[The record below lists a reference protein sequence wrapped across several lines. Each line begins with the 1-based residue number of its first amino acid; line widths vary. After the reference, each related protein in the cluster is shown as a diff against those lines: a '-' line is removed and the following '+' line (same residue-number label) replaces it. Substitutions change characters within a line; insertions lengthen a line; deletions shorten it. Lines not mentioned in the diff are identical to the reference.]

1 MSSHSTASDRQEWQP
16 PRRLLPSW
24 RSLRRL
30 GCPLTSAGS
39 GGTISGP
46 LPGSLRFVTA
56 LTASVW
62 QFGTWVLVG
71 LLSVA
76 TLLNV
81 ASSSPW
87 ETPGWGQYRLSML
100 SRAPLTPAAGRTPTA

>member
-1 MSSHSTASDRQEWQP
+1 M
-16 PRRLLPSW
+16 
-24 RSLRRL
+24 
-30 GCPLTSAGS
+30 
-39 GGTISGP
+39 
-46 LPGSLRFVTA
+46 TA

-87 ETPGWGQYRLSML
+87 ERPGWGQYPLSML
-100 SRAPLTPAAGRTPTA
+100 VPCTTHARSRPSAGRTG

>member
-1 MSSHSTASDRQEWQP
+1 M
-16 PRRLLPSW
+16 
-24 RSLRRL
+24 
-30 GCPLTSAGS
+30 
-39 GGTISGP
+39 
-46 LPGSLRFVTA
+46 TA

-62 QFGTWVLVG
+62 HFGTWVLVG

-87 ETPGWGQYRLSML
+87 ETPRPGPVPAQHVVPCTTHARSRPYPNRLKTMPSEPTMSHPVPTAL
-100 SRAPLTPAAGRTPTA
+100 NSTAPTAACTPAIPQHVAV